1 MARDAE
7 ISVISKKAEEAR
19 IVANTFRHLQDCL
32 GPEKNT
38 LYRDALKQAGLSG
51 DDILKSENLSMQKL
65 DLVLRTIRPKLPG
78 ITLQMFS
85 TMSLLDLGMVGYAG
99 ASSGTVGKAL
109 DILIRY
115 HELTSDRFDD
125 VLSVEGDTATLR
137 PVPHITHMHEYQD
150 VVEDSLAGNWSLLR
164 HLMGSD
170 MELNQVQVNFAYHTP
185 DYVEVY
191 DQAFACPH
199 FFNQEQSEI
208 RFPAAWLDRPVATA
222 NWAMSDICTTMCERI
237 LGPGEQDSGTP
248 HAVRQLLLSRPGRRM
263 LRLEEAA
270 EALRLSTAQLRKR
283 LYRAQTS
290 YKQIVLE
297 VRMALARHYLE
308 ATRLS
313 VQEIAYLLDYSQPGP
328 FSRAFKSYF
337 GIPPIQCRE
346 QSVAA
351 PMPQQRA

>member
-1 MARDAE
+1 MVRNAE
-7 ISVISKKAEEAR
+7 ISVISKQAEEAR
-19 IVANTFRHLQDCL
+19 ILANTFRHLQDCL
-32 GPEKNT
+32 GPERNA
-38 LYRDALKQAGLSG
+38 LYRDALMQAGLSS
-51 DDILKSENLSMQKL
+51 DDILNGENLSMQKL
-65 DLVLRTIRPKLPG
+65 DLVLRSIRTKVPG
-78 ITLQMFS
+78 ITLLMFS

-99 ASSGTVGKAL
+99 ASSGTVGKAIE
-109 DILIRY
+109 ILIRY

-125 VLSVEGDTATLR
+125 VLSVEGDAAVLR

-150 VVEDSLAGNWSLLR
+150 VVEDSLAGNWSLIR
-164 HLMGSD
+164 QLMGSE
-170 MELNQVQVNFAYHTP
+170 MELSQVQVNFSYPAPNYA
-185 DYVEVY
+185 EVY
-191 DQAFACPH
+191 DQAFSCPH
-199 FFNQEQSEI
+199 FFDQEQSGI
-208 RFPAAWLDRPVATA
+208 RFPVAWLDYPVATA

-237 LGPGEQDSGTP
+237 LGPGEQDAGTP

-283 LYRAQTS
+283 LYRAETS

-337 GIPPIQCRE
+337 GIPPIECRT
-346 QSVAA
+346 QSGQVSKLH
-351 PMPQQRA
+351 